1 MVIKREGIPEKEV
14 KRIGGGGNGNVEVS
28 SSGGSCDSA
37 GDTEI
42 PSP

>member
-1 MVIKREGIPEKEV
+1 MN
-14 KRIGGGGNGNVEVS
+14 GGNGNVEVS

-42 PSP
+42 PSPWQ